1 MLNKATIIGRLGKD
15 PEIKTINNQTVANFS
30 IASTESWKNKN
41 GEKQKTTEWHNC
53 DAWGKLAE
61 IIQKYVKKGDLIYV
75 EGTIKTRSWD
85 DKNGE
90 KRYSTGINVKEMYM
104 LGSKSS
110 SANQSQPEPS
120 QPESEG
126 DLPF

>member
-30 IASTESWKNKN
+30 LATTESWKNKD
-41 GEKQKTTEWHNC
+41 GEKQESTEWHNC
-53 DAWGKLAE
+53 DAWGKIAE
-61 IIQKYVKKGDLIYV
+61 IIEKYVKKGDLIYV
-75 EGTIKTRSWD
+75 EGSIKTQSWD
-85 DKNGE
+85 KDGE
-90 KRYSTGINVKEMYM
+90 KRYSTGISVKEMKM

-110 SANQSQPEPS
+110 STSQTQPEPS
-120 QPESEG
+120 QPDSEG